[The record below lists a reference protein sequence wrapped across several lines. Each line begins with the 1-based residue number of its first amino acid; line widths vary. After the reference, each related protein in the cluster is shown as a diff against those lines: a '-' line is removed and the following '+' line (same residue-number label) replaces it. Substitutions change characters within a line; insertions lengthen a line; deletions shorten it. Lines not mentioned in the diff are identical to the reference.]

1 MMKRI
6 SIFVEKWW
14 SFFRR
19 KAHGEAAAAVHRV
32 FDPDLATV
40 DGDDLAHKRKAEA
53 VALGFVRAVPLLEFV
68 KNAGLILAGDAFAL
82 VVDGE
87 EHTAV
92 FLDES
97 HADQAAA
104 RAELDGVVDE
114 IRPHVLE

>member
-1 MMKRI
+1 M
-6 SIFVEKWW
+6 
-14 SFFRR
+14 
-19 KAHGEAAAAVHRV
+19 
-32 FDPDLATV
+32 

-53 VALGFVRAVPLLEFV
+53 VALGFVRAVSLIEFV
-68 KNAGLILAGDAFAL
+68 KNAGLILVGDAFAL

-114 IRPHVLE
+114 IHPHVLE

>member
-1 MMKRI
+1 MQ
-6 SIFVEKWW
+6 VE
-14 SFFRR
+14 
-19 KAHGEAAAAVHRV
+19 AVV
-32 FDPDLATV
+32 
-40 DGDDLAHKRKAEA
+40 GDDLAHKRKAEA
-53 VALGFVRAVPLLEFV
+53 VALGFVRAVPLIEFV
-68 KNAGLILAGDAFAL
+68 KNAGLILVGDAFAL

-114 IRPHVLE
+114 VRPHVLE

>member
-14 SFFRR
+14 SLLYRQ
-19 KAHGEAAAAVHRV
+19 AHGEAAAAVHRV
-32 FDPDLATV
+32 FDPDLAAV

-53 VALGFVRAVPLLEFV
+53 VALGFVRAVPLIEFV

-87 EHTAV
+87 EQDRKSTR
-92 FLDES
+92 LNSS
-97 HADQAAA
+97 HKVQSRMPSSA
-104 RAELDGVVDE
+104 
-114 IRPHVLE
+114 